1 MVEHQRDYDER
12 RQARREQRLEAD
24 DLASQEGDDL
34 EGDEEEDVR
43 EEPPRL
49 LEFDAVEERIENE
62 EEEEALLIRG
72 DRAVRGVIGEQ
83 GDLAG
88 RLHPDVPAPLIGPL
102 NQDGDGWRDID
113 RLGAW
118 ECALNPFSSLEEVP
132 LIFRVT
138 WGKVVNR
145 VITAILRATDQEEM
159 DRGLKWLLILPAALL
174 RQAQRGG
181 QNGRGRAELAG
192 RFRAASDDDWG
203 YLISDHLSAVRQ
215 GKRGK
220 EEADREQEGGKTG
233 DE

>member
-1 MVEHQRDYDER
+1 MDDDNGEGVDVAAEDHVVVEGGAVDQR
-12 RQARREQRLEAD
+12 
-24 DLASQEGDDL
+24 
-34 EGDEEEDVR
+34 V
-43 EEPPRL
+43 
-49 LEFDAVEERIENE
+49 ENE

-118 ECALNPFSSLEEVP
+118 ECALNVFSSLEEVP

-138 WGKVVNR
+138 WGKAVNR

-174 RQAQRGG
+174 RQAQR
-181 QNGRGRAELAG
+181 NSETLTTR
-192 RFRAASDDDWG
+192 S
-203 YLISDHLSAVRQ
+203 Q
-215 GKRGK
+215 GLRSS
-220 EEADREQEGGKTG
+220 RSLRRSQP
-233 DE
+233 

>member
-1 MVEHQRDYDER
+1 MDDDNGEGVDVAAEDHVVVEGGAVDQR
-12 RQARREQRLEAD
+12 
-24 DLASQEGDDL
+24 
-34 EGDEEEDVR
+34 V
-43 EEPPRL
+43 
-49 LEFDAVEERIENE
+49 ENE

-88 RLHPDVPAPLIGPL
+88 RLNPDVPAPLIGPL
-102 NQDGDGWRDID
+102 IQDGDGWRDID

-118 ECALNPFSSLEEVP
+118 ECALNVFSSLEEVP

-138 WGKVVNR
+138 WGKAVNR

-203 YLISDHLSAVRQ
+203 YLITSLLADKA
-215 GKRGK
+215 K
-220 EEADREQEGGKTG
+220 EEKRRRTESSIHRRSGKVSVVFPRGERGLQKTG
-233 DE
+233 TSIRRGS